1 MNQKAIRDKLVE
13 HGQELF
19 RSPKQGI
26 PFTRVPEA
34 DALLND
40 LDAHPHAFVLA
51 CVMDRQERPKRP
63 VSFPIGNPAIPP
75 C

>member
-19 RSPKQGI
+19 RSPKQVI

-40 LDAHPHAFVLA
+40 LDAHPHAFVPA
-51 CVMDRQERPKRP
+51 CVMDR
-63 VSFPIGNPAIPP
+63 
-75 C
+75 